1 MANLRLQ
8 KRLTACVKR
17 CGKRKVWLD
26 PNEASEIGNANSRK
40 NIRRLIK
47 DGLIIVKPVA
57 VHSRGRIR
65 KTKKARLRGNHCGL
79 GKRKGTTDARNSSKN
94 LWMQRLR
101 VLRRLLK
108 SYREKKKIDK
118 HLYQTLYMKAK
129 GNVFKNKRVL
139 IEHIHKKKAEKSRI
153 KMLKDQAE
161 AHRVRARKARI
172 RRVERIMAR
181 RARSAQQDET
191 EES

>member
-1 MANLRLQ
+1 MSNLRLQ
-8 KRLTACVKR
+8 KRLTASLKR

-26 PNEASEIGNANSRK
+26 PNEGIEIGNANSRK
-40 NIRRLIK
+40 NIRKLLK
-47 DGLIIVKPVA
+47 DGFIIVKPEA
-57 VHSRGRIR
+57 VHSRGRVR
-65 KTKKARLRGNHCGL
+65 KNKKARLRGNHCGL

-94 LWMQRLR
+94 LWAERLR

-108 SYREKKKIDK
+108 SYRDKKKIDK
-118 HLYQTLYMKAK
+118 HLFQALYMKAK

-139 IEHIHKKKAEKSRI
+139 IEYIHRKKAEKNRI

-161 AHRVRARKARI
+161 AHRLRSRKARM
-172 RRVERIMAR
+172 RRAERIIAKR
-181 RARSAQQDET
+181 TRSVPDDS